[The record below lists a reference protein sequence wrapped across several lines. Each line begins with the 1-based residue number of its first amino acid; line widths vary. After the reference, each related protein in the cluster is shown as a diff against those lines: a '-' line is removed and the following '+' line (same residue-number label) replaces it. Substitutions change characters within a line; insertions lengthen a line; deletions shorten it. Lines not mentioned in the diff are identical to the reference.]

1 MTDELAT
8 FDDARTMR
16 YTRVFPHPIDA
27 VWDAVTDAEQLDVWL
42 APACGVVV
50 ERRVGGRCVFGFG
63 SPIKDGFEGTVTE
76 YDPPNVVH
84 YQLEGSSLRFE
95 LEPVDGGTKLEF
107 IHAFKPGIVSPA
119 FAEADLP
126 AGPGT
131 PWHPDFCAGFH
142 EMIDQLGSLLD
153 GEWTAADAKP
163 FVDAVYH
170 GGDVY
175 ALMESRPA
183 AVKQRHEDLIAR
195 YTTHIKENCPA
206 P

>member
-8 FDDARTMR
+8 FDDARSMR
-16 YTRVFPHPIDA
+16 YTRVYPHPIAD

-95 LEPVDGGTKLEF
+95 LEPVAGGTKLAF
-107 IHAFKPGIVSPA
+107 IHAFEPGIVSPA
-119 FAEADLP
+119 FDPAELP

-142 EMIDQLGSLLD
+142 VMIDQLGELLD
-153 GEWTAADAKP
+153 GTWTIADAKP

-175 ALMESRPA
+175 GLMEQRPA
-183 AVKQRHEDLIAR
+183 AMKQRHENLIAR
-195 YTTHIKENCPA
+195 YRVHIKENCPA